1 MYTRLRA
8 IDTIRDLMFSTLVG
22 ILGLAIG
29 MADAS
34 NGPAEV
40 TERLRTHVEVLA
52 GKIGERNVFVYEGL
66 ERAAAYIEA
75 ELEARGYRVESQ
87 EYEVQGKLCRN
98 LIASVAGAR
107 EGEGELIIG
116 AHYDTNPGTPGADD
130 NASGVAVLLELAAMA
145 AGHPLNRTV
154 RLVAFVN
161 EEAPWFGTAAMG
173 SLVYARRAKEREAKI
188 QGMISLEMVGYYS
201 NRPGSQTY
209 PPGFSFFYPDR
220 GNFIALVSDLWSW
233 SWKNEVGRLLRK
245 NTTLPVESTATFRFV
260 PGVDLLDH
268 RSFWDQG
275 YRALMLTDTAFYR
288 NPNYHA
294 ASDTPETLDYE
305 RMAELTRG
313 LWGVIRE
320 LTR

>member
-1 MYTRLRA
+1 MA
-8 IDTIRDLMFSTLVG
+8 G
-22 ILGLAIG
+22 ILAIALG
-29 MADAS
+29 MAGAS
-34 NGPAEV
+34 NDAELA
-40 TERLRTHVEVLA
+40 ERLQRHVEILA
-52 GKIGERNVFVYEGL
+52 GEIGERNLFTYEGL
-66 ERAAAYIEA
+66 ERAATYIEA
-75 ELEARGYRVESQ
+75 EFEARGYHVASQ
-87 EYEVQGKLCRN
+87 EYEVQGKPCRN
-98 LIASVAGAR
+98 LIASVAGAK

-145 AGHPLNRTV
+145 AGRPANRTV
-154 RLVAFVN
+154 RFVAFVN

-188 QGMISLEMVGYYS
+188 DGMISLEMVGYYS
-201 NRPGSQTY
+201 DRPGSQSY
-209 PPGFSFFYPDR
+209 PPGFRFFYPDQ

-233 SWKNEVGRLLRK
+233 SWKNRVKRLLRQ

-260 PGVDLLDH
+260 PGVDLSDH

-275 YRALMLTDTAFYR
+275 YRALMVTDTAFYR

-294 ASDTPETLDYE
+294 ASDTPRTLEYA

-313 LWGVIRE
+313 LWGVIQE
-320 LTR
+320 LAQ